1 MRDVYLTVDI
11 IITIGLILLSAM
23 SLLRK
28 GYKNPS
34 NRLFGLFSILV
45 GFWIISNHVSNDITV
60 PKTIALFADY
70 IVFSSSLGVAIVFMQ
85 FVLKLASADKLDTF
99 IDKIL
104 PILWSTCIL
113 CFTPLI
119 VQDISISSTESV
131 YIITF
136 GSMIWLY
143 ALEIFSIVGLIFYG
157 LYHGLRYSNGTKK
170 RQLLAISSG
179 IAVALPLIVLFSF
192 LIPLLT
198 GSFEVTEFGITPLII
213 VVLCLY
219 YSVVKYQLFDIRL
232 AAVRAMA
239 YALSLATLSVVYYYI
254 AYLVSFIL
262 FNGRVDSSVSVSPVN
277 IALALVLAFLFQP
290 VKKFFDRITNKV
302 FYKDNYNTE
311 DFIARLNKSL
321 AVTTDLRSL
330 LEKAAYEIA
339 TTLKSDQ
346 AFFFISTDINKDHY
360 ISDGTDK
367 RRKIPRYDVLS
378 LDKLIDKKK
387 GVLVVSLLDENDP
400 IRRMMLSYDV
410 EMVLPLIQDN
420 VIIGYL
426 FLGHHLTSGYTN
438 RDIKA
443 LNTISNELVIAIRN
457 ALVIQEIKELNATL
471 QQRINNATRELRS
484 TNATLRQLDKV
495 KDEFVSLASHQLR
508 TPLTS
513 VKGYLSMVLEG
524 DAGKI
529 SKAQYQLLNEAFLS
543 SERMVR
549 LISDF
554 LNVSRIQTG
563 KFIIDRTPTDLSV
576 IVEQEMESLKPNAQA
591 RNMKLI
597 YKKPKNFPILN
608 LDEGKMRQV
617 IMNFADNAIYYSRDD
632 SDINIKLSIEA
643 GEAVL
648 TVKDTGI
655 GVPKSERDRLFSKF
669 YRASNARKKRPDGT
683 GVGIYL
689 AKKVVNAHDGV
700 IIFESV
706 EGKGST
712 FGFRLPIKKNS

>member
-1 MRDVYLTVDI
+1 MRDFYLILNTSI
-11 IITIGLILLSAM
+11 ALALFGLGLISFINNKRPVLNKLFLAFTTSVGIWVISACVSNDTRNNETVSLYGNYLVFAFSYFSAYLLLWFAVLITSRDTIVKWLKILNLPLLFLGLLSATPFVVAGVEM
-23 SLLRK
+23 QGNVYAIK
-28 GYKNPS
+28 
-34 NRLFGLFSILV
+34 FG
-45 GFWIISNHVSNDITV
+45 
-60 PKTIALFADY
+60 
-70 IVFSSSLGVAIVFMQ
+70 
-85 FVLKLASADKLDTF
+85 
-99 IDKIL
+99 
-104 PILWSTCIL
+104 
-113 CFTPLI
+113 PL
-119 VQDISISSTESV
+119 T
-131 YIITF
+131 
-136 GSMIWLY
+136 WLY
-143 ALEIFSIVGLIFYG
+143 GILLLIYLIATVWIFVKGLKDSKGSRRSQIKVISRSLFIAIPV
-157 LYHGLRYSNGTKK
+157 
-170 RQLLAISSG
+170 LLVTQFIAPAI
-179 IAVALPLIVLFSF
+179 
-192 LIPLLT
+192 T
-198 GSFEVTEFGITPLII
+198 GSFEITDIGILIMVLP
-213 VVLCLY
+213 VVSLY
-219 YSVVKYQLFDIRL
+219 LSVIKHGLFDIRL
-232 AAVRAMA
+232 AAVRVMA
-239 YALSLATLSVVYYYI
+239 YALSLVTLSVVYYYV

-290 VKKFFDRITNKV
+290 VKRFFDRITNKV

-346 AFFFISTDINKDHY
+346 AFFFINTDINKEHY

-410 EMVLPLIQDN
+410 EIVLPLIQDN

-549 LISDF
+549 LINDF
-554 LNVSRIQTG
+554 LSVSRIQTG

-597 YKKPKNFPILN
+597 YKKPKNFPILS

-643 GEAVL
+643 GEVVL

-689 AKKVVNAHDGV
+689 AKRVVNAHDGV

>member
-1 MRDVYLTVDI
+1 VRDFYLILNTSI
-11 IITIGLILLSAM
+11 ALALFGLGLISFINNKRPVLNKLFLAFTTSVGIWVISACVSNDTRNNETVSLYGNYLVFAFSYFSAYLLLWFAVLITSRDTIVKWLKILNLPLVFLGLLSATPFVVAGVEM
-23 SLLRK
+23 QGNVYAIK
-28 GYKNPS
+28 
-34 NRLFGLFSILV
+34 FG
-45 GFWIISNHVSNDITV
+45 
-60 PKTIALFADY
+60 
-70 IVFSSSLGVAIVFMQ
+70 
-85 FVLKLASADKLDTF
+85 
-99 IDKIL
+99 
-104 PILWSTCIL
+104 
-113 CFTPLI
+113 PL
-119 VQDISISSTESV
+119 T
-131 YIITF
+131 
-136 GSMIWLY
+136 WLY
-143 ALEIFSIVGLIFYG
+143 GILLLIYLIATVWIFVKGLKDSKGSRRSQIKVISRSLFIAIPV
-157 LYHGLRYSNGTKK
+157 
-170 RQLLAISSG
+170 LLATQF
-179 IAVALPLIVLFSF
+179 IAPAI
-192 LIPLLT
+192 T
-198 GSFEVTEFGITPLII
+198 GSFEITDIGILIMVLP
-213 VVLCLY
+213 VVSLY
-219 YSVVKYQLFDIRL
+219 LSVIKHGLFDIRL
-232 AAVRAMA
+232 AAVRVMA
-239 YALSLATLSVVYYYI
+239 YALSLVTLSVVYYYV

-290 VKKFFDRITNKV
+290 VKRFFDRITNKV

-346 AFFFISTDINKDHY
+346 AFFFINTDINKEHY

-410 EMVLPLIQDN
+410 EIVLPLIQDN

-549 LISDF
+549 LINDF
-554 LNVSRIQTG
+554 LSVSRIQTG

-597 YKKPKNFPILN
+597 YKKPKNFPILS

-643 GEAVL
+643 GEVVL

-689 AKKVVNAHDGV
+689 AKRVVNAHDGV

>member
-1 MRDVYLTVDI
+1 MRDFYLILNTSI
-11 IITIGLILLSAM
+11 ALALFGLGLISFINNKRPVLNKLFLAFTTSVGIWVISACVSNDTRNNETVSLYGNYLVFAFSYFSAYLLLWFAVLITSRDTIVKWLKILNLPLVFLGLLSATPFVVAGVEM
-23 SLLRK
+23 QGNVYAIK
-28 GYKNPS
+28 
-34 NRLFGLFSILV
+34 FG
-45 GFWIISNHVSNDITV
+45 
-60 PKTIALFADY
+60 
-70 IVFSSSLGVAIVFMQ
+70 
-85 FVLKLASADKLDTF
+85 
-99 IDKIL
+99 
-104 PILWSTCIL
+104 
-113 CFTPLI
+113 PL
-119 VQDISISSTESV
+119 T
-131 YIITF
+131 
-136 GSMIWLY
+136 WLY
-143 ALEIFSIVGLIFYG
+143 GILLLIYLIATVWIFVKGLKDSKGSRRSQIKVISRSLFIAIPV
-157 LYHGLRYSNGTKK
+157 
-170 RQLLAISSG
+170 LLATQF
-179 IAVALPLIVLFSF
+179 IAPAI
-192 LIPLLT
+192 T
-198 GSFEVTEFGITPLII
+198 GSFEITDIGILIMVLP
-213 VVLCLY
+213 VVSLY
-219 YSVVKYQLFDIRL
+219 LSVIKHGLFDIRL
-232 AAVRAMA
+232 AAVRVMA
-239 YALSLATLSVVYYYI
+239 YALSLVTLSVVYYYV

-290 VKKFFDRITNKV
+290 VKRFFDRITNKV

-346 AFFFISTDINKDHY
+346 AFFFINTDINKEHY

-410 EMVLPLIQDN
+410 EIVLPLIQDN

-549 LISDF
+549 LINDF
-554 LNVSRIQTG
+554 LSVSRIQTG

-597 YKKPKNFPILN
+597 YKKPKNFPILS

-643 GEAVL
+643 GEVVL

-689 AKKVVNAHDGV
+689 AKRVVNAHDGV